1 MAEVNLDKVLNKLKE
16 YSSSDKAD
24 CFVLS
29 KKENKKF
36 TPLTAKQ
43 QKDLIEAAASGSK
56 AAFLYPKIVNSILLD
71 NGEDKN
77 MLVSDRAL
85 IVLALRVHSFGPNQ
99 KIEKDGQNIE
109 VNLQTILDNFDKNV
123 EIKYNETFSQ
133 GPITVNCSVPTIEY
147 ENKTLDSYLKYR
159 SAEFENDSK
168 IQKLLSEIYI
178 LEIAKYITSI
188 ELTEKEPIVID
199 LKSQT
204 VAQNIK
210 TVESL
215 TASLV
220 QKILGFIANIKNLE
234 NNITSQKIGEQ
245 TVDLNLDTSFFSNV

>member
-1 MAEVNLDKVLNKLKE
+1 
-16 YSSSDKAD
+16 
-24 CFVLS
+24 
-29 KKENKKF
+29 
-36 TPLTAKQ
+36 
-43 QKDLIEAAASGSK
+43 
-56 AAFLYPKIVNSILLD
+56 
-71 NGEDKN
+71 
-77 MLVSDRAL
+77 
-85 IVLALRVHSFGPNQ
+85 
-99 KIEKDGQNIE
+99 
-109 VNLQTILDNFDKNV
+109 
-123 EIKYNETFSQ
+123 
-133 GPITVNCSVPTIEY
+133 
-147 ENKTLDSYLKYR
+147 LDSYLKYR

>member
-1 MAEVNLDKVLNKLKE
+1 MAEVNLDKVLSKLKE

-24 CFVLS
+24 CFILS
-29 KKENKKF
+29 KKESGKF

-56 AAFLYPKIVNSILLD
+56 AAFLYPKIVNSILLE
-71 NGEDKN
+71 NSEDKN
-77 MLVSDRAL
+77 LLVSDRAL
-85 IVLALRVHSFGPNQ
+85 IIMALRVHSFGPIQ
-99 KIEKDGQNIE
+99 KVEKDGENIE
-109 VNLQTILDNFDKNV
+109 VNLQKILDNFDKNT
-123 EIKYNETFSQ
+123 EIKYKETFTQ
-133 GPITVNCSVPTIEY
+133 GPITVNCSVPSIEQ
-147 ENKTLDSYLKYR
+147 ENKILDAYLKYR

-178 LEIAKYITSI
+178 LEIAKYITTI
-188 ELTEKEPIVID
+188 ELTEKEPIVLD
-199 LKSQT
+199 LKGQT
-204 VAQNIK
+204 IAQNIR

-220 QKILGFIANIKNLE
+220 QKILGFISNIKNLE

>member
-71 NGEDKN
+71 NSEDRDL
-77 MLVSDRAL
+77 LVSDRTL
-85 IVLALRVHSFGPNQ
+85 IIMALRIHSFGPIQ
-99 KIEKDGQNIE
+99 KIEKDGEILE
-109 VNLQTILDNFDKNV
+109 VNLQKILDNFDKNT
-123 EIKYNETFSQ
+123 EIKYKETFTQ
-133 GPITVNCSVPTIEY
+133 GPITVNCSVPSIEQ
-147 ENKTLDSYLKYR
+147 ENKILDSYLKYR

-168 IQKLLSEIYI
+168 IQKLLSEVYI
-178 LEIAKYITSI
+178 LEIAKYITTI
-188 ELTEKEPIVID
+188 ELSEKEPLVLDI
-199 LKSQT
+199 K
-204 VAQNIK
+204 AQNIAQNIR

-220 QKILGFIANIKNLE
+220 QKILGFVSNIKNLE
-234 NNITSQKIGEQ
+234 NNLTSQKIGEQ